1 MRIRLRPAAAL
12 DVGAGPL
19 ATSPFRFQKERAMNI
34 IRAALLLALL
44 SVAAEPAFA
53 QHIYKYRM
61 PDGSMLY
68 TDSQTG
74 FTDQYI
80 KGKLEETIAEPP
92 PAPEQVNAAMRARGE
107 ARARNADEAAKAA
120 ASGVN
125 AAYAMVVAAREQLQQ
140 AERALQ
146 AGLGPL
152 PGERLGIVDGHTRL
166 RPAYWARID
175 KLRVAVEDAQDRL
188 ERATNAWI
196 EVS

>member
-1 MRIRLRPAAAL
+1 M
-12 DVGAGPL
+12 
-19 ATSPFRFQKERAMNI
+19 SI
-34 IRAALLLALL
+34 IRVALLLMLL

-53 QHIYKYRM
+53 QHVYKYRM

-68 TDSQTG
+68 TDSQSG

-80 KGKLEETIAEPP
+80 KGKREETIAEPP
-92 PAPEQVNAAMRARGE
+92 PAPEQVKAAMRARSA
-107 ARARNADEAAKAA
+107 ARVRNAEEAAKAK

-140 AERALQ
+140 AEHALQ

-166 RPAYWARID
+166 GPAYWQRID
-175 KLRVAVEDAQDRL
+175 KLRLAVMNAQDRL
-188 ERATNAWI
+188 ERATNAWA
-196 EVS
+196 EAR